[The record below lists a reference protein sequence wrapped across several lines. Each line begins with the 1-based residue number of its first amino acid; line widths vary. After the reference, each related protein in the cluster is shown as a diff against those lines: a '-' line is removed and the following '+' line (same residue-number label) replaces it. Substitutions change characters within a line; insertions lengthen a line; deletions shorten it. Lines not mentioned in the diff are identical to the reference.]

1 MCTASSAH
9 TIPLDLVKL
18 NGQPSV
24 GSEMKFA
31 TYYTEDT
38 TCMVPGQGCCIS
50 LEAVREQ
57 QWNYDGVE
65 KLEEN
70 SEENLH
76 QYHFGLDLKT

>member
-1 MCTASSAH
+1 
-9 TIPLDLVKL
+9 
-18 NGQPSV
+18 
-24 GSEMKFA
+24 
-31 TYYTEDT
+31 
-38 TCMVPGQGCCIS
+38 MVPGQGCCIS